1 MQPGSWPETGTAAQ
15 PWRTITAD
23 GLAGVWPRAAVVDVR
38 SREEYSIARIPGSL
52 NIPLDDLPARLA
64 DCPHA
69 IPDRQQ
75 QACCIPPGVLA
86 LIPEHALDLPLHRFH
101 EGEQQ
106 MLIERIYDEDL
117 AQASYLIGCQAKGEA
132 VVVDGRRDI
141 AVYQD
146 LARKNGMKIVAVTE
160 THIHA
165 DYLSGTRELAAATG
179 ATIYVSGEGGPDWQ
193 YEFDGE
199 RLFDGD
205 TITLGNISIK
215 ALHTPGHTPEHLSF
229 LVTDGAFSDQPGYLL
244 SGDFVFSGD
253 LGRPD
258 LLDEAAGGVDT
269 RFMGAKQLFTSLRD
283 KFLTLPDYVQ
293 VHPAHGAGS
302 ACGKALGAI
311 PSSTVGYERL
321 YAWWGPYLAAND
333 EQGFIDELLD
343 GQPDAH
349 AYFGRMKREN
359 REGPAVMGERA
370 PLPELAPGIVA
381 AGLAEDTLTFIDT
394 RPNSEVHEGTVARSL
409 NVPAGKS
416 VASYGAWVVNPET
429 DKNPLVL
436 LAPDQDTAQDMWD
449 HLVRVGIDNVAG
461 YVTSLEGLP
470 AAVPKLI
477 QPEELEDFDAAMV
490 LDVRNRTEHTA
501 GHIPGSHQLSGGR
514 AMWHLDELPANGTI
528 VTYCQSGV
536 RNSVAASA
544 LRRAGYDVVELD
556 GSYAGWSAWKQ
567 ARESVSSN

>member
-1 MQPGSWPETGTAAQ
+1 
-15 PWRTITAD
+15 
-23 GLAGVWPRAAVVDVR
+23 
-38 SREEYSIARIPGSL
+38 
-52 NIPLDDLPARLA
+52 
-64 DCPHA
+64 
-69 IPDRQQ
+69 
-75 QACCIPPGVLA
+75 
-86 LIPEHALDLPLHRFH
+86 
-101 EGEQQ
+101 

-117 AQASYLIGCQAKGEA
+117 AQASYLIGCQRNGTA
-132 VVVDGRRDI
+132 VVVDARRDI
-141 AVYQD
+141 DVYRS
-146 LARKNGMKIVAVTE
+146 LAAANGMKIVAVTE

-193 YEFDGE
+193 YGFDGE
-199 RLFDGD
+199 RLHDGD
-205 TITLGNISIK
+205 TIEIGNISIQ

-229 LVTDGAFSDQPGYLL
+229 LVTDGAFSDQAGYLL

-269 RFMGAKQLFTSLRD
+269 RFEGAKQLFASLRD

-293 VHPAHGAGS
+293 VHPGHGAGS

-359 REGPAVMGERA
+359 RQGPAVLGERA
-370 PLPELAPGIVA
+370 PLQELEATDVA
-381 AGLAEDTLTFIDT
+381 KDLAGDKVTFVDT
-394 RPNSEVHEGTVARSL
+394 RPNTEVHKGTVTGSL
-409 NVPAGKS
+409 NIPAGKS
-416 VASYGAWVVNPET
+416 TASFGAWVVDPET

-436 LAPDQDTAQDMWD
+436 LADGPQQAQEIWD

-461 YVTSLEGLP
+461 YVTGFAGLP
-470 AAVPKLI
+470 TFTPRLI
-477 QPEELEDFDAAMV
+477 QPAELSAFDAAMV

-501 GHIPGSHQLSGGR
+501 GYIPGSSQLSGGR
-514 AMWHLDELPANGTI
+514 VMWHLDELPGSGTI

-544 LRRAGYDVVELD
+544 LRRAGYDIVELD
-556 GSYAGWSAWKQ
+556 GSYAAW
-567 ARESVSSN
+567 AADRESATPAS

>member
-1 MQPGSWPETGTAAQ
+1 
-15 PWRTITAD
+15 
-23 GLAGVWPRAAVVDVR
+23 
-38 SREEYSIARIPGSL
+38 
-52 NIPLDDLPARLA
+52 
-64 DCPHA
+64 
-69 IPDRQQ
+69 
-75 QACCIPPGVLA
+75 
-86 LIPEHALDLPLHRFH
+86 
-101 EGEQQ
+101 

-117 AQASYLIGCQAKGEA
+117 AQASYFIGCQAKGEA
-132 VVVDGRRDI
+132 LVVDPRRDI
-141 AVYQD
+141 DVYRK
-146 LARKNGMKIVAVTE
+146 LAAANGMKIVAVTE

-165 DYLSGTRELAAATG
+165 DFLSGTRELAAATG
-179 ATIYVSGEGGPDWQ
+179 ATAYVSGEGGTDWQ
-193 YEFDGE
+193 YRFEAE
-199 RLFDGD
+199 RLVDQD
-205 TITLGNISIK
+205 EITLGNITVR

-229 LVTDGAFSDQPGYLL
+229 LITDGAFADAPGYLL

-269 RFMGAKQLFTSLRD
+269 RFGGAKQLFASLRD
-283 KFLTLPDYVQ
+283 KFLTLPDHVQ
-293 VHPAHGAGS
+293 VHPGHGAGS

-333 EQGFIDELLD
+333 EEGFVAELLD

-370 PLPELAPGIVA
+370 PLAELATADVVT
-381 AGLAEDTLTFIDT
+381 GLAANTLTFVDT
-394 RPNSEVHEGTVARSL
+394 RSNAEVHEGTVTGSL
-409 NVPAGKS
+409 NIPAGKS
-416 VASYGAWVVNPET
+416 TASFGAWVVNPET

-436 LAPDQDTAQDMWD
+436 LAPNRAAAQEMWD
-449 HLVRVGIDNVAG
+449 HLVRVGIDNIAG
-461 YVTSLEGLP
+461 YLTSLEGLP
-470 AAVPKLI
+470 ASTPQLI
-477 QPEELEDFDAAMV
+477 RPEELKDFDAAMV
-490 LDVRNRTEHTA
+490 LDVRNRTEHAA

-514 AMWHLDELPANGTI
+514 VMWNLNELPTDGTI
-528 VTYCQSGV
+528 VSYCQSGV

-556 GSYAGWSAWKQ
+556 GSYAGWATWQQ

>member
-1 MQPGSWPETGTAAQ
+1 
-15 PWRTITAD
+15 
-23 GLAGVWPRAAVVDVR
+23 
-38 SREEYSIARIPGSL
+38 
-52 NIPLDDLPARLA
+52 
-64 DCPHA
+64 
-69 IPDRQQ
+69 
-75 QACCIPPGVLA
+75 
-86 LIPEHALDLPLHRFH
+86 
-101 EGEQQ
+101 

-141 AVYQD
+141 AVYQE
-146 LARKNGMKIVAVTE
+146 LAEKNGMKIVAVTE

-199 RLFDGD
+199 RLYDGD
-205 TITLGNISIK
+205 RIALGNITIQ

-269 RFMGAKQLFTSLRD
+269 RFEGARQLFASLRD
-283 KFLTLPDYVQ
+283 KLLPLPDYVQ

-311 PSSTVGYERL
+311 PSTTVGYERL

-333 EQGFIDELLD
+333 EQGFVNELLD

-359 REGPAVMGERA
+359 RIGPAILRERA
-370 PLPELAPGIVA
+370 PLQELDIAAVA
-381 AGLAEDTLTFIDT
+381 RDLAADKATFIDT
-394 RPNSEVHEGTVARSL
+394 RSNTEVHEGTVTGSL
-409 NVPAGKS
+409 NIPAGKS

-429 DKNPLVL
+429 DTNPLVL
-436 LAPDQDTAQDMWD
+436 LAAGPEQAQEMWD
-449 HLVRVGIDNVAG
+449 HLVRVGIDNIAG
-461 YVTSLEGLP
+461 YLTGVEGLP
-470 AAVPKLI
+470 TSTPRLI
-477 QPEELEDFDAAMV
+477 QPADLADFDAAMV
-490 LDVRNRTEHTA
+490 LDVRNRTEHLA

-514 AMWHLDELPANGTI
+514 VMWHLDELPAGGTI
-528 VTYCQSGV
+528 VTYCQSGI

-544 LRRAGYDVVELD
+544 LRRAGYDIVELD
-556 GSYAGWSAWKQ
+556 GSYAAW
-567 ARESVSSN
+567 AAHRPSVASSR